1 MRKINNIVIHCTA
14 TSQKSTVSSICRYWN
29 EQLGW
34 RSPGYHFLIEANG
47 KIHNLQSID
56 KASNG
61 VKGHNADSI
70 HISYIG
76 GIDDKCNA
84 IDNRTTEQI
93 KSMLKIVKEMQRLFP
108 KAEIKG
114 HRDFPNVKKECPCF
128 DVKLWWKGNIGD
140 LDPKTEKRV

>member
-1 MRKINNIVIHCTA
+1 MRTINNIVIHCTA
-14 TSQKSTVSSICRYWN
+14 TSQKATVSSICKYWN

-47 KIHNLQSID
+47 TIHNLQPID

-76 GIDDKCNA
+76 GIDDKGNA
-84 IDNRTTEQI
+84 IDNRTAEQR
-93 KSMLKIVKEMQRLFP
+93 KSMLKIVKEMQKLFP
-108 KAEIKG
+108 KAKIKG
-114 HRDFPNVKKECPCF
+114 HRDFPNVKKACPCF
-128 DVKLWWKGNIGD
+128 DVKIWLKGNIGD
-140 LDPKTEKRV
+140 LDPKTEKRI

>member
-1 MRKINNIVIHCTA
+1 MRTINNIVIHCTA
-14 TSQKSTVSSICRYWN
+14 TSEQATVSSICRYWN

-34 RSPGYHFLIEANG
+34 RNPGYHFLIEANG
-47 KIHNLQSID
+47 TIHNLQPIE

-61 VKGHNADSI
+61 AKGHNADSI

-76 GIDDKCNA
+76 GIDDKGNA
-84 IDNRTTEQI
+84 IDNRTSAQI
-93 KSMLKIVKEMQRLFP
+93 KSMLKIIKEMQRLFP

-114 HRDFPNVKKECPCF
+114 HRDFPNVKKACPCF

-140 LDPKTEKRV
+140 LDPKTEKRI